1 VTSALTLTDLRVWEV
16 VAIVSLLEV
25 GGALIPYHV
34 GKHGLDGV
42 LVRFPGLKQE
52 RLDRVQTL
60 YRERG
65 SGVLFF
71 SFVPVFG
78 TLLSAAAGVVS
89 MQLSTFVLW
98 VLLGRTVRNSLLAVV
113 TVQGLTVLG

>member
-1 VTSALTLTDLRVWEV
+1 VTPLLLTDLRVWIA
-16 VAIVSLLEV
+16 VAVVSLFEAGV
-25 GGALIPYHV
+25 ALIPYYV
-34 GKHGLDGV
+34 GKHGLEAV
-42 LVRFPGLKQE
+42 LVRFPKLKQE

-65 SGVLFF
+65 SGLLFF

-89 MQLSTFVLW
+89 MQLSIFVVW
-98 VLLGRTVRNSLLAVV
+98 VLMGRAVRNSILAVL